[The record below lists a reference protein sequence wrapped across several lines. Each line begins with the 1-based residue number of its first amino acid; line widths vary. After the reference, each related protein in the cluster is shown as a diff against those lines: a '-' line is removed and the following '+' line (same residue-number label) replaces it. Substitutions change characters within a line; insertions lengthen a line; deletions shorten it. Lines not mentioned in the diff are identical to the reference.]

1 MGELGN
7 EFLKMLRETL
17 PNKSIDFTKKFF
29 I

>member
-7 EFLKMLRETL
+7 EFLQIFRETL
-17 PNKSIDFTKKFF
+17 PNKSIDFTKKVF